1 MTEKRGSW
9 YLLTGLLIGLILG
22 VGGGW
27 VYGWFFRPLLETSP
41 ATLKADYKDKYRILI
56 ASAFLADR
64 DVVRAKARLDL
75 LKDPDVYQALAEQ
88 AQRSLN
94 QNNSPSEAQALG
106 LLALAIG
113 QGVNPTRVA
122 SPAGVETPVV
132 TGSAPTETFTPVP
145 ILLDTATANT
155 QSPTSTQSAVTG
167 AVSLAVLATTPAPS
181 ATFPSAASLS
191 ATSPSATLPSAS
203 GTPGAT
209 VTPGPT
215 RIPTFTPGA
224 PFVLDSRKLVC
235 DQVLTDPLI
244 QVQGVDATGQP
255 APGVE
260 ATVTWTGGEDHFFT
274 GLKPEL
280 GVGYADF
287 VMNPGTVYTLRL
299 AEGGQSVSD
308 MTAGECEKPGGGHAW
323 GAWLLIFKR

>member
-9 YLLTGLLIGLILG
+9 YLLTGLVIGLILG
-22 VGGGW
+22 VAGGW
-27 VYGWFFRPLLETSP
+27 IYGWFFRPLLETTP
-41 ATLKADYKDKYRILI
+41 ATLKAEYKDKYRILI

-88 AQRSLN
+88 AQRSLS

-106 LLALAIG
+106 ILALAIG
-113 QGVNPTRVA
+113 QGVSPTQVA
-122 SPAGVETPVV
+122 SPAAVEPQT
-132 TGSAPTETFTPVP
+132 APTSASIEAFTPVP
-145 ILLDTATANT
+145 TLVNT
-155 QSPTSTQSAVTG
+155 VISNTPSPTSNSTATTG
-167 AVSLAVLATTPAPS
+167 AVSLAAQATKPT
-181 ATFPSAASLS
+181 
-191 ATSPSATLPSAS
+191 ATSLASASQTVMLPSATLLSSS

-235 DQVLTDPLI
+235 DQVLADPLI
-244 QVQGVDATGQP
+244 QVQAVDATGQP
-255 APGVE
+255 APGIEVI
-260 ATVTWTGGEDHFFT
+260 VTWVGGEDHFFT

-280 GVGYADF
+280 GQGYADY
-287 VMNPGTVYTLRL
+287 VMTPGTTYNLRL
-299 AEGGQSVSD
+299 AEGSQPVSD
-308 MTAGECEKPGGGHAW
+308 LIAGQCEKPGGGQAW
-323 GAWLLIFKR
+323 GAWLLTFKR